1 MKVSTR
7 HHSSDPPRV
16 LFLTSS
22 AFNHVT
28 GGGITF
34 TNLFKG
40 WPSDAI
46 ATVHSDPVPVAM
58 DVCQKYFLLTKR
70 EIHWW
75 GWLQYLSLGQHSV
88 GTSAVVSGTPRPR
101 LGRSML
107 QQMKKW
113 VFGDGVPEGTC
124 ISAELEAWVI
134 AFRPTVL
141 YTILGSNAMME
152 LAEKLRVRFCLP
164 LVVHMMDDWP
174 AVIDRGGLLSP
185 WQRAKKNRLMQQ
197 LMDVASARFAICE
210 DMAQA
215 YEARY
220 KAPFKWFQ
228 NAIDVALWRRF
239 VKDAA
244 ALGAPLR
251 VAYIGSVHPYAQLTS
266 LIDCCQAIQALY
278 EEGLPIRMEVY
289 SPAHLSEQYRHQLVV
304 GSAISLQ
311 DTITEDSVFFQTL
324 QAVDMLLLPVN
335 FDQYTIAFIRYS
347 MPTKVPAY
355 LTVGTPILAY
365 GPAEVAQIS
374 YASQAGWAL
383 PVTVRDMNLLKQAIK
398 RLATDTKLRVQLSTR
413 ARQLAASDHDAR
425 KVRAQFQAALYMA
438 SANKY
443 VGVQ

>member
-7 HHSSDPPRV
+7 RHSSDPPRV

-58 DVCQKYFLLTKR
+58 DVCQKYFPLTKR

-75 GWLQYLSLGQHSV
+75 GWLRYLSPGGHSIDMP
-88 GTSAVVSGTPRPR
+88 TVVSATSRRRFWGP
-101 LGRSML
+101 ML
-107 QQMKKW
+107 QQIKKW
-113 VFGDGVPEGTC
+113 IFGDGVPQGTC
-124 ISAELEAWVI
+124 LSTELEAWVI

-152 LAEKLRVRFCLP
+152 LAEELRVRFCLP

-174 AVIDRGGLLSP
+174 AVLYKGGLLSP
-185 WQRAKKNRLMQQ
+185 LQRAKKGRLIQH
-197 LMDVASARFAICE
+197 LMDVAAARFAICE

-215 YEARY
+215 YEVRY
-220 KAPFKWFQ
+220 KTPFQWFQ
-228 NAIDVALWRRF
+228 NAIDVDLWQRF

-244 ALGAPLR
+244 TLGKPIRL
-251 VAYIGSVHPYAQLTS
+251 AYLGSVHPFAQLDS
-266 LIDCCQAIQALY
+266 LIDCCRAIQELY
-278 EEGLPIRMEVY
+278 EEGMEIRLEIY
-289 SPAHLSEQYRHQLVV
+289 SPAHLAEQYRNQLVV
-304 GSAISLQ
+304 GPAISLQ
-311 DTITEDSVFFQTL
+311 DSITEDELFFRTL
-324 QAVDMLLLPVN
+324 QAVDILLLPVN
-335 FDQYTIAFIRYS
+335 FDQHTVDFIRYS

-374 YASQAGWAL
+374 YASKAGWAL
-383 PVTVRDMNLLKQAIK
+383 PVTVRDMVALKQGIK
-398 RLATDTKLRVQLSTR
+398 QLATDRKLRTELSTR
-413 ARQLAASDHDAR
+413 ARQLAASNHDAR
-425 KVRAQFQAALYMA
+425 VVRNQFQTALFKA
-438 SANKY
+438 VNNTPA
-443 VGVQ
+443 